1 MQNLLVFY
9 GGKSVEHDIS
19 ILTAIQTMKNIN
31 KQKYNIIPIYL
42 TKKLIKNIN
51 MVMKDL
57 KVLHLLYL
65 HLCYL

>member
-31 KQKYNIIPIYL
+31 KQKN
-42 TKKLIKNIN
+42 
-51 MVMKDL
+51 
-57 KVLHLLYL
+57 
-65 HLCYL
+65 